1 MISDIPHAATHSSL
15 DLFQKP
21 SILVNFENGNVQEV
35 YPTGSL
41 DGPNLEFQFE
51 TDRNVFLDMQ
61 NIYLDISVQ
70 IVKGTGGIPIVY
82 TTGTK
87 DEVFFVNNIMHSLF
101 SNCEVSFNNTLIYTS
116 NGLYAHKAL
125 IETEMSHTQGSKES
139 LLYCQ
144 GYTYEADPGDSTT
157 APFAARQELTKNST
171 VLSLY
176 GRLAIDVFN
185 NDKLLIPNTN
195 LRIKLLRTNAAFCLI
210 GDDPAKNYKVKIT
223 RATLHMRQMIVSESV
238 HRSLTLALAKSPARY
253 VYPEMHSKT
262 FIIPDHQNSF
272 VKENIFNNEPIRR
285 LVLAMNTNAKFT
297 GSLGTNPFHY
307 QKFGLREVRISRG
320 GLPLVAMNVEN
331 NVRPYYNTIKSIS
344 FDQDGPGIP
353 LKDYNNHYILVFD
366 LTSTQQA
373 DTEVYYPE
381 VIGAGIRLELF
392 FRTALTSPVELI
404 VLGEKLTTIFI
415 EKDGKVTKDG

>member
-1 MISDIPHAATHSSL
+1 
-15 DLFQKP
+15 
-21 SILVNFENGNVQEV
+21 
-35 YPTGSL
+35 
-41 DGPNLEFQFE
+41 
-51 TDRNVFLDMQ
+51 
-61 NIYLDISVQ
+61 
-70 IVKGTGGIPIVY
+70 
-82 TTGTK
+82 
-87 DEVFFVNNIMHSLF
+87 
-101 SNCEVSFNNTLIYTS
+101 
-116 NGLYAHKAL
+116 
-125 IETEMSHTQGSKES
+125 
-139 LLYCQ
+139 
-144 GYTYEADPGDSTT
+144 
-157 APFAARQELTKNST
+157 
-171 VLSLY
+171 
-176 GRLAIDVFN
+176 
-185 NDKLLIPNTN
+185 
-195 LRIKLLRTNAAFCLI
+195 
-210 GDDPAKNYKVKIT
+210 
-223 RATLHMRQMIVSESV
+223 
-238 HRSLTLALAKSPARY
+238 
-253 VYPEMHSKT
+253 
-262 FIIPDHQNSF
+262 
-272 VKENIFNNEPIRR
+272 
-285 LVLAMNTNAKFT
+285 MNTNAKFT